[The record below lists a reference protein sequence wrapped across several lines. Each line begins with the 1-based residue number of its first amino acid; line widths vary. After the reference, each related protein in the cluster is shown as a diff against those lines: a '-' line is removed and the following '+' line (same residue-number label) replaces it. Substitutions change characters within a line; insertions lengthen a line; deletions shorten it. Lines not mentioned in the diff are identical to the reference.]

1 MGHIEFIV
9 LYMDGPAD
17 SMDSLYVIRRR
28 ADQTDAI
35 ETISLRLVV
44 ADCYALCEVFQI
56 GKYNR

>member
-1 MGHIEFIV
+1 
-9 LYMDGPAD
+9 MDGPAD